1 MDTFIFKRTWEQ
13 TIKCIVYLHQG
24 DLKMPKYYTSVNI
37 RDLFEVGRYMAKRL
51 DLKDEF
57 NNYSG
62 YLVVDIL
69 YKQEQEKP
77 KEVVIKKVI
86 EIPPE

>member
-1 MDTFIFKRTWEQ
+1 
-13 TIKCIVYLHQG
+13 
-24 DLKMPKYYTSVNI
+24 MPKYYTSVNI

-69 YKQEQEKP
+69 YK
-77 KEVVIKKVI
+77 
-86 EIPPE
+86 